1 MNERWSLETGLQY
14 TLLRSEF
21 TTGEAFRIQDN
32 QKLHYIGIPLRLS
45 YRFWH
50 YKRFSSY
57 ATAGMQVDIPI
68 KGTLQSFHVTD
79 SIPHKLEPA
88 GKCSLAVVGQHKYRH
103 TISPHTPGR
112 HLSGADYKLLHP
124 RRQPTAHHPKG
135 TSVHIHPPGRSPH
148 FLVKKR
154 CATQS
159 FTRLIIYL
167 YG

>member
-1 MNERWSLETGLQY
+1 MNECWSLETGLQY

-45 YRFWH
+45 YCFWH
-50 YKRFSSY
+50 YKRFSGY

-68 KGTLQSFHVTD
+68 KGTLQSYHVTD
-79 SIPHKLEPA
+79 SIPHKLDSQPVSA
-88 GKCSLAVVGQHKYRH
+88 PWQWSVN
-103 TISPHTPGR
+103 TSISPHTPGR
-112 HLSGADYKLLHP
+112 HLSGADCKLLYP

-135 TSVHIHPPGRSPH
+135 TPVHIHPPGRPPH

>member
-1 MNERWSLETGLQY
+1 MSVGVWKPDCNIRFSGRSSLPAKHSAFKTTRSCIISAFLPFLALQ
-14 TLLRSEF
+14 TF
-21 TTGEAFRIQDN
+21 
-32 QKLHYIGIPLRLS
+32 LRLCHG
-45 YRFWH
+45 RH
-50 YKRFSSY
+50 
-57 ATAGMQVDIPI
+57 AG
-68 KGTLQSFHVTD
+68 GY
-79 SIPHKLEPA
+79 PHKRDTPKLPCHGQYSTQARQPA

-112 HLSGADYKLLHP
+112 HLSGADCKLLYP

-135 TSVHIHPPGRSPH
+135 TPVHIHPPGRPPH